1 MTTTMMMMMTT
12 GWIMRHHY
20 YRWVSPR
27 QLRSIPAKTRRFS
40 GSSDCSSSRSTS
52 PYPARRCSRWRYPP
66 PSHWQPL
73 RKEYNPIPREWTGKT
88 SHRKRACLWI
98 SRTLRCLHLRAGR
111 LCEPTWTAPQ
121 PPGRWSARRGGR
133 TALSTGPLWIS
144 DAWAAPAA
152 ESRTASP
159 KKKKAHYSNTDEGV
173 PLLRPDLLLSV
184 SVDCFVGEI
193 QPTPLTT
200 YNWSG
205 QVRSL
210 KIGRLSNK
218 TASQHELYSL
228 T

>member
-1 MTTTMMMMMTT
+1 M
-12 GWIMRHHY
+12 H
-20 YRWVSPR
+20 V
-27 QLRSIPAKTRRFS
+27 FE
-40 GSSDCSSSRSTS
+40 D
-52 PYPARRCSRWRYPP
+52 
-66 PSHWQPL
+66 
-73 RKEYNPIPREWTGKT
+73 REH
-88 SHRKRACLWI
+88 SAVCI
-98 SRTLRCLHLRAGR
+98 
-111 LCEPTWTAPQ
+111 
-121 PPGRWSARRGGR
+121 SAR
-133 TALSTGPLWIS
+133 
-144 DAWAAPAA
+144 AAF
-152 ESRTASP
+152 ASP
-159 KKKKAHYSNTDEGV
+159 LELHRSHQVDDLHGVEEGQHYPLVRFEYLMLGQRRQQRVELHPRKKKKAHYSHTDESV